1 MDASKI
7 AKIGLVLTI
16 CALIFQVTALAT
28 PYWVFIESGGNKAFS
43 GLWKTCFY
51 YRIGTLYRRDCI
63 AFTDV
68 KGKLMFSIILLCSS
82 VLLDKTRRKHFIK
95 THTLYI
101 IEHFLQII
109 FSSCRL
115 VYSCT
120 GDKHIRMP
128 FHFRCSCNDNPKN
141 VYKDKKPIMF
151 LAIGSDFFGCK
162 NFFHCKHWLRHLSM
176 FM

>member
-68 KGKLMFSIILLCSS
+68 KDWFIAVRATSISGCLSILGALVMIIL
-82 VLLDKTRRKHFIK
+82 KMF
-95 THTLYI
+95 
-101 IEHFLQII
+101 
-109 FSSCRL
+109 
-115 VYSCT
+115 
-120 GDKHIRMP
+120 
-128 FHFRCSCNDNPKN
+128 

-151 LAIGSDFFGCK
+151 LAIGSDFFGSILILISIAVFATNADELPWVTSSDI
-162 NFFHCKHWLRHLSM
+162 NFSFAFCIVAMLAALGAGAVMMLGAIRT
-176 FM
+176 